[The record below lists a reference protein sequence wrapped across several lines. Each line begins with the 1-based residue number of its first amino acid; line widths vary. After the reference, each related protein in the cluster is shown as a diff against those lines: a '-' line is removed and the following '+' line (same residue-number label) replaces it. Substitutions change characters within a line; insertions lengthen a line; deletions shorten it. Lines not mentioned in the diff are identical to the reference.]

1 MENKN
6 KNINKIKGD
15 LKLMISPVYGSECD
29 YYVIPDG
36 EVHSYPGTKLGINCT
51 CGAKAT
57 LRCGACKMVSYCSVE
72 CQKSSWIR
80 HKELCSGVIRIVG
93 LTLFI
98 NPKDKYKLIEGSILT
113 TATSSTV
120 ANRANLK
127 NFLRLLNPT
136 SNSTI
141 VDVIRHPKAMAYLS
155 CVGNVAKCVNA
166 KGGCMV
172 FGFQIVPMEKATT
185 LLGHAVWK
193 VKESVVL
200 KGGSNVKDILVEMT
214 DTNKMQNSIFVG
226 SAWVTERFMSDG
238 RFPPEIR
245 VLENST
251 DGLTTDVWKEALTGF
266 GLMPASLADKSTSAG
281 ILMDLS

>member
-1 MENKN
+1 
-6 KNINKIKGD
+6 
-15 LKLMISPVYGSECD
+15 
-29 YYVIPDG
+29 
-36 EVHSYPGTKLGINCT
+36 
-51 CGAKAT
+51 
-57 LRCGACKMVSYCSVE
+57 
-72 CQKSSWIR
+72 
-80 HKELCSGVIRIVG
+80 
-93 LTLFI
+93 
-98 NPKDKYKLIEGSILT
+98 
-113 TATSSTV
+113 
-120 ANRANLK
+120 
-127 NFLRLLNPT
+127 
-136 SNSTI
+136 
-141 VDVIRHPKAMAYLS
+141 
-155 CVGNVAKCVNA
+155 
-166 KGGCMV
+166 MV

-251 DGLTTDVWKEALTGF
+251 DGLMTDVWKEALTGF